1 MTARRPATPSTD
13 STAGVRATSYAHG
26 GLPRAADTPAVDPAT
41 LIDAAIVDL
50 RDERRD
56 CLLGHAASYG
66 VHVGEGYVCDLHA
79 YERPER
85 AVSIHQIRPL
95 ERAYHI
101 GDALI
106 GKAWVIG
113 PVIAAWSSITD
124 RKRVWDSEDEA
135 VTWLLGEVSGPTP
148 SRYPATEAEAEAYV
162 CHRCGG
168 DGEINPD
175 DYPCRACGGTGEART

>member
-1 MTARRPATPSTD
+1 MTARRPAAPSTD
-13 STAGVRATSYAHG
+13 STAGASATSYAHG
-26 GLPRAADTPAVDPAT
+26 GSRTAAPAVDPAA

-66 VHVGEGYVCDLHA
+66 VRVGEGYVCELHA

-85 AVSIHQIRPL
+85 AVNVSQVRPL

-106 GKAWVIG
+106 GRAWVIG

-135 VTWLLGEVSGPTP
+135 VTWLLGEVSGPAP
-148 SRYPATEAEAEAYV
+148 SRYPATETETCRIPE
-162 CHRCGG
+162 C
-168 DGEINPD
+168 DGSGRVTIADRSRP
-175 DYPCRACGGTGEART
+175 